1 MIKEEVKIDPRVHSM
16 IIGKRGLG
24 FGNGQAKEESRTALR
39 EANPNLAN
47 LVAEIWPCNNYY
59 VSVCEDAAHGFTK
72 GLAQQL
78 VIGKSSEVDI
88 TQMTCLPDMDTPE
101 LTDVAPLSPL
111 PTEDVNLPSMEKVF
125 LKKCQKTINRA
136 FEKKATD
143 LETGEIAGYLGHSNE
158 YAWWLRKCCAKTAK
172 FF

>member
-1 MIKEEVKIDPRVHSM
+1 M
-16 IIGKRGLG
+16 
-24 FGNGQAKEESRTALR
+24 
-39 EANPNLAN
+39 
-47 LVAEIWPCNNYY
+47 
-59 VSVCEDAAHGFTK
+59 FTFYLCL

-78 VIGKSSEVDI
+78 VIGKSSEADI
-88 TQMTCLPDMDTPE
+88 TKMTCLPDVDTPE

-111 PTEDVNLPSMEKVF
+111 PAEDVNLPGMEKVF
-125 LKKCQKTINRA
+125 LKKCQKTINKA
-136 FEKKATD
+136 FEKKDTG